1 MAEFTFSCP
10 QCGKGIQCDARYA
23 GSQINCPNCQQ
34 VVAVP
39 STALPDAAP
48 GREVIQIKK
57 SAMRNIL
64 AVAAAII
71 VLAGLVSVGW
81 HLWFGNPKLAGDWKM
96 GGPYNV
102 GKPCQILQSG
112 NELTFVNENGAQSS
126 GVFKSKSVVIA
137 LDWEGGI
144 RGTLNKN
151 ATRINWKNGTW
162 WIREKSVTSKTT
174 PQADTGWTSREVA
187 AADSVQGRL
196 QSQGKQWVR
205 TTGEIAVGAYV
216 QDLLEGRLDQPKGRG
231 AIGKVVS
238 ISKGNN
244 NAQVAV
250 VDFGRDYSV
259 GISLSELSLVNVTP
273 K

>member
-71 VLAGLVSVGW
+71 VLAGLGSFGW
-81 HLWFGNPKLAGDWKM
+81 HLWFGNSRLAGDWKM

-144 RGTLNKN
+144 RGTLNTASGYWMDVERSRSRGFRSRAVAVAGK
-151 ATRINWKNGTW
+151 AVGSDHWRDCRRGIRARLVGRPVGSTQGPGRHWEGRIHK
-162 WIREKSVTSKTT
+162 
-174 PQADTGWTSREVA
+174 
-187 AADSVQGRL
+187 
-196 QSQGKQWVR
+196 QGKQQCAGSGCGFWPGLLRWHQPVR
-205 TTGEIAVGAYV
+205 AFPCQCHSQISGLNMRIGCKAVGV
-216 QDLLEGRLDQPKGRG
+216 
-231 AIGKVVS
+231 
-238 ISKGNN
+238 
-244 NAQVAV
+244 
-250 VDFGRDYSV
+250 
-259 GISLSELSLVNVTP
+259 
-273 K
+273 

>member
-39 STALPDAAP
+39 STSLSDAAP
-48 GREVIQIKK
+48 GGQAIQVKK
-57 SAMRNIL
+57 TALRNVLAITAAM
-64 AVAAAII
+64 I
-71 VLAGLVSVGW
+71 VLAGLVFVGW
-81 HLWFGNPKLAGDWKM
+81 HFWFGNPRLAGDWQM

-112 NELTFVNENGAQSS
+112 NHLTFVNENGAESS

-151 ATRINWKNGTW
+151 ATRINWRNGTW
-162 WIREKSVTSKTT
+162 WIRGKSA
-174 PQADTGWTSREVA
+174 QADTGWTSSEAA
-187 AADSVQGRL
+187 AADSVQGQL

-205 TTGEIAVGAYV
+205 TTGEITVGAYV

-231 AIGKVVS
+231 AIGKVES
-238 ISKGNN
+238 ISAGND
-244 NAQVAV
+244 NARVAIV
-250 VDFGRDYSV
+250 NFGRGYSV
-259 GISLSELSLVNVTP
+259 GISLSELSLVKVTA